1 MDDAQ
6 RIRTLLT
13 FYRASNYEAALPDG
27 RVSALRVGEPAPAA
41 LRAWIGSAWPAA
53 YLTACNPH
61 SQALTPA
68 QNAQRLEALLR
79 ELGVAGVDYLR
90 GDGSLPG
97 ERWREPSV
105 LTRGLDL
112 DAVDG
117 LARRHA
123 QNAVLVVRAGTPV
136 RLRLYRED
144 WRALAAPAPDLEWA

>member
-41 LRAWIGSAWPAA
+41 LGEWIGSAWPAA

-68 QNAQRLEALLR
+68 QNAQRLDGLLR
-79 ELGVAGVDYLR
+79 ALDAAGIDYLR
-90 GDGSLPG
+90 GDGHLPG

-105 LTRGLDL
+105 LTRGLAL
-112 DAVDG
+112 DCVDA
-117 LARRHA
+117 LARHHQ
-123 QNAVLVVRAGTPV
+123 QNAVLVLRAQAPV
-136 RLRLYRED
+136 RLRLYRGD
-144 WRALAAPAPDLEWA
+144 WHGLVTPAPDLEWA